1 MSLATFKKKTQ
12 AKYHNNSV
20 NEVQFSTVGAYRNQG
35 RVGQSTQSRSL
46 TGPNSNG
53 TTLCSKN
60 DNTVVKKASMNTNG
74 MLMSRYRWLRRP
86 YDAAQPLNSISLKP
100 GAGNI
105 LYGSQDAYIER
116 KRKEAMCCE
125 AVTVTNFAHTLL
137 SYFPSSIAHSKNT
150 IIGLVTPLSYR
161 SGLTNQETNQSNVII
176 LDGALGSS
184 ITTANMTT
192 TLENAGYV
200 KDGSSYTKYN
210 VGDNNTSNT
219 VSLSDTTANY
229 LNNLNL
235 TATSTTTFTTFSLDG
250 NVEIN
255 TSEHTVTLVD
265 YELSQ
270 LATHVNTRKG
280 SLLTDGDV
288 FFANTG
294 VLLQYGDL
302 YTNTPNVTVPNIF
315 GDATSNNDIEKVGV
329 MAGLLT
335 AGAQASG
342 NADYELST
350 NDLQL
355 LVYAIYYQST
365 STRITAESIIIAY
378 QALQVGLTRLLTTAT
393 KDRIQGRISTGQ
405 VTTQAAQTALA
416 EVTALEAL
424 LNAIAPQ
431 LTALRNALERIESGN
446 PTSSQGWGAVNT
458 IQQAIT
464 QSPIPNNLQSTIT
477 SNLNTISI
485 QLTAVKTGV
494 TLLNGQLSALATSG
508 ALTDAQKQTIQVAI
522 ATLTT
527 TVDTLLGEIAK
538 LQTRVS
544 GQNIT
549 AQEIQT
555 TVSTTLTTLL
565 PPLRTTITNLIT
577 LVSSLS
583 EDLVNTVDVKV
594 ADAVKT
600 VELPGNPVDLSSVF
614 PTYIR
619 SLSNWPFP
627 APDPLT
633 GQYFNGNNLVEGS
646 NITDAQLT
654 AFNRL
659 AELQADQE
667 LARIILVYQY
677 YKTQVFINWIGG
689 AGGYKNTV
697 ETLTNSLVIDK
708 IKNNLT
714 MGELIRMGNL
724 YNNAWTKRN
733 IKTPLPMVAINL
745 FYQLLNDYNDYGGN
759 TDSHLIGYNT
769 NGGYIKEDAPYSRN
783 RLTRFSDWDDAETNF
798 YDFFWVMVNILYVN
812 NSYPAPT
819 NRDAVLYQINPYDS
833 NLDIVSPATKTVKVS
848 DVLAFKVNGKDVF
861 AVPDK
866 YIQMSTVMY
875 ANQAYQSTHSAAS
888 LPAMSFV
895 NLENRSGSLTDF
907 LTEWDKFYNSLTAV
921 ISNLNNRSSI
931 PYAVPTIGDI
941 ISVNNSFYLVSGYST
956 SNTTRTSSYNS
967 QLLTGTNLG
976 DFSVYTLFGTISGI
990 TGTPSSTLKNQILT
1004 ALQYIQVSNTYVL
1017 FRSTP
1022 LSAGAR
1028 ELIADVISVIQNNN
1042 NDTNS
1047 QLENTT
1053 LRQFTSI
1060 ETTGSSKQ
1068 DTQGT
1073 LTATTL
1079 TISSRNSDII
1089 AKATE
1094 VNNQFARLV
1103 TWVTT
1108 TIGGIYTGAITDI
1121 SNNGFNY
1128 LNTTPVNTIGI
1139 RSGSTTIQ
1147 ERGILGSLYYIGA
1160 LTGGGISFSL
1170 NTEQLER
1177 LMAIIYI
1184 WSSLSISLLISQLQS
1199 GIASITAALQTISDN
1214 NPNGQIQIITT
1225 LEYAAHAI
1233 RTNLSSGQTDADKLY
1248 TVSPSVVS
1256 GNVVSVP
1263 SNWYAIGLTP
1273 PGTPD
1278 NDSNTLSSSEKW
1290 KDIPR
1295 YGNPRGLTA
1304 YGSTHVSVYHN
1315 SEARQHLATAQTA
1328 LTNAQTAL
1336 VNDPST
1342 AITLVNSAVASI
1354 NSAAT
1359 SINSAYLY
1367 ANDAYTAANT
1377 LSSYTSYSAVNN
1389 AINYTRTAKDGLDT
1403 LKTTIAALQSLSSGS
1418 QLTEAVILTFMLQ
1431 DDGFDEN
1438 YLVTSNI
1445 LTETQLTTLKTTIYT
1460 AFATGAGQAI
1470 LAAPQERLTYEGA
1483 QRSYAAA
1490 QVVANQS
1497 DAYLKSLWEGRE
1509 AFWLKQV
1516 QTTTSAITALTST
1529 LTLLATAL
1537 GTAAQTS
1544 GQPGAN
1550 DHLKEFV
1557 NQAVGNTNIKPLRN
1571 NNVFYIQRTDVNNNT
1586 SAIDLAYE
1594 YRNDSN
1600 YEPMTSI
1607 QKYYVNGLAIL
1618 NADQSLFRS
1627 YARLSLLSQVQLF
1640 WTSELQSQLASIGE
1654 GTLSSY
1660 VDVIN
1665 LLQTKL
1671 VVNVIETEAQLFIV
1685 KVLNA
1690 VYKLRRTSNNNTKL
1704 DYKALMVLYILLSYV
1719 IDFSPGLNDADFE
1732 LRTDNN
1738 GDPVFIKSDPEPVLV
1753 IDVNNS
1759 VQIDNNNG
1767 SYIIDSFNSS
1777 VGSAFEIT
1785 DTTVTIANIRTSNNG
1800 KVKIESGGGN
1810 YDLLIQNLAN
1820 FFYVYTETSNKFSST
1835 TDNYMFYITEFDNPD
1850 NTNTVYPSFYTLT
1863 SAFYTTYDLR
1873 REYFYLYNTMSFA
1886 ASLDQTVETN
1896 LNNILTQADDFT
1908 TAINDMK
1915 TTLAGGSNPNS
1926 VVTIG
1931 DVVRI
1936 NGRFYVLQSNDAN
1949 ELVVINKDDSSVSI
1963 KEGST
1968 IHLVYKG
1975 DTTTP
1980 NVYLDTPGPIGT
1992 SLLSGENVTTTKSK
2006 DCCLLDIDKA
2016 FLDQN
2021 NQQKRCGSTNTC
2033 G

>member
-116 KRKEAMCCE
+116 KRKEAMCCDM
-125 AVTVTNFAHTLL
+125 VTVTNFAHTLL
-137 SYFPSSIAHSKNT
+137 SYNASSIAHSKNT
-150 IIGLVTPLSYR
+150 IIGLVTPSSY
-161 SGLTNQETNQSNVII
+161 GTGFTNQETSQSNVII
-176 LDGALGSS
+176 LNGALGSS

-200 KDGSSYTKYN
+200 KEDGSSYSKYN

-229 LNNLNL
+229 LNNLDL

-280 SLLTDGDV
+280 SLLSGGDV

-294 VLLQYGDL
+294 VLLQYGDV

-315 GDATSNNDIEKVGV
+315 GNATSNNDIEKVGV
-329 MAGLLT
+329 MAGLLM
-335 AGAQASG
+335 ASG
-342 NADYELST
+342 NADYELTT

-355 LVYAIYYQST
+355 LVYAIYYET
-365 STRITAESIIIAY
+365 GAT
-378 QALQVGLTRLLTTAT
+378 VTTAVS
-393 KDRIQGRISTGQ
+393 IS
-405 VTTQAAQTALA
+405 AAY
-416 EVTALEAL
+416 
-424 LNAIAPQ
+424 
-431 LTALRNALERIESGN
+431 
-446 PTSSQGWGAVNT
+446 
-458 IQQAIT
+458 
-464 QSPIPNNLQSTIT
+464 
-477 SNLNTISI
+477 
-485 QLTAVKTGV
+485 
-494 TLLNGQLSALATSG
+494 
-508 ALTDAQKQTIQVAI
+508 
-522 ATLTT
+522 
-527 TVDTLLGEIAK
+527 
-538 LQTRVS
+538 
-544 GQNIT
+544 
-549 AQEIQT
+549 
-555 TVSTTLTTLL
+555 TTL
-565 PPLRTTITNLIT
+565 
-577 LVSSLS
+577 
-583 EDLVNTVDVKV
+583 KV
-594 ADAVKT
+594 AVAAAATADPPINFDSYVGN
-600 VELPGNPVDLSSVF
+600 LP
-614 PTYIR
+614 
-619 SLSNWPFP
+619 NWPFP
-627 APDPLT
+627 VPDPLT
-633 GQYFNGNNLVEGS
+633 GQYFNGGNLVNGS
-646 NITDAQLT
+646 TVTDDELT

-667 LARIILVYQY
+667 LARIILTYQY

-689 AGGYKNTV
+689 VNGYKKTV

-708 IKNNLT
+708 KKNNLT

-724 YNNAWTKRN
+724 YNNAWTKRS
-733 IKTPLPMVAINL
+733 IKTSLPMVAINL
-745 FYQLLNDYNDYGGN
+745 FYQLLNDYNEYGGN
-759 TDSHLIGYNT
+759 TNSHVIRYNR
-769 NGGYIKEDAPYSRN
+769 NGGYIKEDAQYSPN
-783 RLTRFSDWDDAETNF
+783 TYAYFSDWDDADTSF
-798 YDFFWVMVNILYVN
+798 YDFFWVMVNDILYVN
-812 NSYPAPT
+812 NSYPDFAD
-819 NRDAVLYQINPYDS
+819 RDAVLYQIRTS
-833 NLDIVSPATKTVKVS
+833 SGATVKTVKVS
-848 DVLAFKVNGKDVF
+848 DVLAFKVNNKDVF

-895 NLENRSGSLTDF
+895 NLENQSGSLTDF
-907 LTEWDKFYNSLTAV
+907 LTEWDKFHNSLTAV
-921 ISNLNNRSSI
+921 ISNLNTRSSI

-941 ISVNNSFYLVSGYST
+941 ISVNNSFYLVGGYST

-967 QLLTGTNLG
+967 QLLTGNNLG

-990 TGTPSSTLKNQILT
+990 TGTPSQILT
-1004 ALQYIQVSNTYVL
+1004 ALQYIPVSSTYVL
-1017 FRSTP
+1017 FGSNPLSATY

-1028 ELIADVISVIQNNN
+1028 ELIADVINGSI
-1042 NDTNS
+1042 
-1047 QLENTT
+1047 T
-1053 LRQFTSI
+1053 LRSFTSI
-1060 ETTGSSKQ
+1060 ETTGPSTQ
-1068 DTQGT
+1068 TQGT

-1079 TISSRNSDII
+1079 PISSRNSDII

-1108 TIGGIYTGAITDI
+1108 TIGGIYTGATTNIA
-1121 SNNGFNY
+1121 SNGFNY
-1128 LNTTPVNTIGI
+1128 YQNATPPVNQIPVNTIGI
-1139 RSGSTTIQ
+1139 STGSNTIQ
-1147 ERGILGSLYYIGA
+1147 TRGILGSLYYFGA
-1160 LTGGGISFSL
+1160 LTGGGINFSL
-1170 NTEQLER
+1170 NAAQLER
-1177 LMAIIYI
+1177 IMAIIYI
-1184 WSSLSISLLISQLQS
+1184 WSSLSPFLIIPQLQN
-1199 GIASITAALQTISDN
+1199 GIPSITTALQVISTSQGI
-1214 NPNGQIQIITT
+1214 PPSQTPTSQTPILTKLQQ
-1225 LEYAAHAI
+1225 AANAI
-1233 RTNLSSGQTDADKLY
+1233 RTNNPSPLNMVNNADKLY
-1248 TVSPSVVS
+1248 TIKPSQDPNS

-1263 SNWYAIGLTP
+1263 SNWYAIGTTP

-1278 NDSNTLSSSEKW
+1278 NDTTILNSSSAW
-1290 KDIPR
+1290 KDQPI
-1295 YGNPRGLTA
+1295 YGNSRGLTA
-1304 YGSTHVSVYHN
+1304 YGSTQVSIYHN
-1315 SEARQHLATAQTA
+1315 NEATQHLANAQIA
-1328 LTNAQTAL
+1328 INNAQTAL
-1336 VNDPST
+1336 AQNPPN
-1342 AITLVNSAVASI
+1342 INSAVVSINSAATLI

-1359 SINSAYLY
+1359 SINSAYDY
-1367 ANDAYTAANT
+1367 ADDAYTAANS
-1377 LSSYTSYSAVNN
+1377 LSNIYGYNSIQGVTES
-1389 AINYTRTAKDGLDT
+1389 INQTRTAKNELDT
-1403 LKTTIAALQSLSSGS
+1403 LRTTIAALQGIASGS
-1418 QLTEAVILTFMLQ
+1418 QLTETVILTFMLQ
-1431 DDGFDEN
+1431 DDIFDEN
-1438 YLVTSNI
+1438 YLVTSGS
-1445 LTETQLTTLKTTIYT
+1445 LTTSQLTTLKTSIYT
-1460 AFATGAGQAI
+1460 TFATGAGPAI
-1470 LAAPQERLTYEGA
+1470 LAPSQERLNYETLQKTNA
-1483 QRSYAAA
+1483 TTAKNNATTQQNISYWQSVIDYWDR
-1490 QVVANQS
+1490 QVS
-1497 DAYLKSLWEGRE
+1497 D
-1509 AFWLKQV
+1509 
-1516 QTTTSAITALTST
+1516 TTTAITTLTST
-1529 LTLLATAL
+1529 LTLLAGAL
-1537 GTAAQTS
+1537 VQAAQAP

-1550 DHLKEFV
+1550 DHLKAFV
-1557 NQAVGNTNIKPLRN
+1557 DAAVGNTDIKPLRSN
-1571 NNVFYIQRTDVNNNT
+1571 NIFYIQRNDVSNNT
-1586 SAIDLAYE
+1586 STTDLAYE
-1594 YRNDSN
+1594 YRNDSK

-1627 YARLSLLSQVQLF
+1627 YARLSLLSQAQLF

-1654 GTLSSY
+1654 GGLSSY

-1665 LLQTKL
+1665 LLQTQL
-1671 VVNVIETEAQLFIV
+1671 VVNVIETEAQLFVV

-1690 VYKLRRTSNNNTKL
+1690 IYKLRRNSGNNAKL
-1704 DYKALMVLYILLSYV
+1704 DYKALFVLYILLSNV
-1719 IDFSPGLNDADFE
+1719 IDFSTNFSTGIDFK
-1732 LRTDNN
+1732 LRTNN
-1738 GDPVFIKSDPEPVLV
+1738 AGDLLFIKSDPEPVLV

-1759 VQIDNNNG
+1759 VQIDINTNR
-1767 SYIIDSFNSS
+1767 YIIDSFNSS

-1785 DTTVTIANIRTSNNG
+1785 STNITAATIETSNITGKINIRNSPYNG
-1800 KVKIESGGGN
+1800 KVKIISGGGN

-1820 FFYVYTETSNKFSST
+1820 FFYVYTETSNKYINAGGAGG
-1835 TDNYMFYITEFDNPD
+1835 DYMFYETTFDDPD
-1850 NTNTVYPSFYTLT
+1850 NTNTVYPIVYTST
-1863 SAFYTTYDLR
+1863 SSIYSTYYLR
-1873 REYFYLYNTMSFA
+1873 TESFYLYNTISFA
-1886 ASLDQTVETN
+1886 ASQNPLVETN

-1908 TAINDMK
+1908 TAISNMK

-1936 NGRFYVLQSNDAN
+1936 NGKFYVVQSNDAN
-1949 ELVVINKDDSSVSI
+1949 GLVVINKDDSSVSI

-1975 DTTTP
+1975 DTATS
-1980 NVYLDTPGPIGT
+1980 NAYLDTPGPIGT
-1992 SLLSGENVTTTKSK
+1992 SLLKGADVTTRTPTK

>member
-74 MLMSRYRWLRRP
+74 MLMSRFRWLRRP
-86 YDAAQPLNSISLKP
+86 YDATQPFDSISLKP

-116 KRKEAMCCE
+116 KRKEAMCCDM
-125 AVTVTNFAHTLL
+125 VTVTNFAHTLL
-137 SYFPSSIAHSKNT
+137 SYFPSVTAHSKNT
-150 IIGLVTPLSYR
+150 IIGLVTPSSY
-161 SGLTNQETNQSNVII
+161 GTTGFTNQVTNQSNAII
-176 LDGALGSS
+176 LDGALGSN
-184 ITTANMTT
+184 INAENMTT

-200 KDGSSYTKYN
+200 KDGSSYSKYN

-229 LNNLNL
+229 LNNNLNL
-235 TATSTTTFTTFSLDG
+235 SATSTTAFTTFSLDG

-255 TSEHTVTLVD
+255 TKEHTVTLVD

-280 SLLTDGDV
+280 SLLSGGDV

-294 VLLQYGDL
+294 ALLQYGDF
-302 YTNTPNVTVPNIF
+302 YTNTIGGTEPNIF
-315 GDATSNNDIEKVGV
+315 GIATSNNPIEKAGV
-329 MAGLLT
+329 MATLLI
-335 AGAQASG
+335 ASG

-355 LVYAIYYQST
+355 LVYAIYYETGATVT
-365 STRITAESIIIAY
+365 SASS
-378 QALQVGLTRLLTTAT
+378 
-393 KDRIQGRISTGQ
+393 ISTAYTALKAA
-405 VTTQAAQTALA
+405 VAAAAAQDINFDTY
-416 EVTALEAL
+416 VG
-424 LNAIAPQ
+424 N
-431 LTALRNALERIESGN
+431 LT
-446 PTSSQGWGAVNT
+446 
-458 IQQAIT
+458 
-464 QSPIPNNLQSTIT
+464 
-477 SNLNTISI
+477 
-485 QLTAVKTGV
+485 
-494 TLLNGQLSALATSG
+494 
-508 ALTDAQKQTIQVAI
+508 
-522 ATLTT
+522 
-527 TVDTLLGEIAK
+527 
-538 LQTRVS
+538 
-544 GQNIT
+544 
-549 AQEIQT
+549 
-555 TVSTTLTTLL
+555 
-565 PPLRTTITNLIT
+565 
-577 LVSSLS
+577 
-583 EDLVNTVDVKV
+583 
-594 ADAVKT
+594 
-600 VELPGNPVDLSSVF
+600 
-614 PTYIR
+614 
-619 SLSNWPFP
+619 NWPFP

-633 GQYFNGNNLVEGS
+633 GQYLITFNGEPDILNGS
-646 NITDAQLT
+646 NITVAQLT

-667 LARIILVYQY
+667 LARIILIYQY
-677 YKTQVFINWIGG
+677 YRTQVFINWIGG
-689 AGGYKNTV
+689 VDGYKKTV

-783 RLTRFSDWDDAETNF
+783 RLIRFSDWDDAETNF
-798 YDFFWVMVNILYVN
+798 YDFFWVMVNDILYVN

-833 NLDIVSPATKTVKVS
+833 NLNIVSPATKTVKVS
-848 DVLAFKVNGKDVF
+848 DVLAFKVNSKDVF

-866 YIQMSTVMY
+866 YIQMSTIMY
-875 ANQAYQSTHSAAS
+875 ANEAYQLTHSAAN

-895 NLENRSGSLTDF
+895 NLENQSGSLTDF

-967 QLLTGTNLG
+967 QLLTGNNLG

-1028 ELIADVISVIQNNN
+1028 ELIADVISVIQSDS

-1060 ETTGSSKQ
+1060 ETTGPSTQ
-1068 DTQGT
+1068 NTQGT

-1079 TISSRNSDII
+1079 PISSRNSDII

-1094 VNNQFARLV
+1094 VNNQFASLV
-1103 TWVTT
+1103 TWVIT
-1108 TIGGIYTGAITDI
+1108 TIGGIYNGATTDI
-1121 SNNGFNY
+1121 ANNGFNY
-1128 LNTTPVNTIGI
+1128 LNTTSPVNTIGI
-1139 RSGSTTIQ
+1139 SSGSNTIQ
-1147 ERGILGSLYYIGA
+1147 TRGILGSLYYFGA

-1184 WSSLSISLLISQLQS
+1184 WSSVSISFVISQLQS
-1199 GIASITAALQTISDN
+1199 NNISNALQGISN
-1214 NPNGQIQIITT
+1214 SQTPILLKLQQ
-1225 LEYAAHAI
+1225 AANAI
-1233 RTNLSSGQTDADKLY
+1233 RQLPTGQTDADTLY
-1248 TVSPSVVS
+1248 TVKPSVDPNRNNLLVS
-1256 GNVVSVP
+1256 IP
-1263 SNWYAIGLTP
+1263 SNWYAIGPTP

-1278 NDSNTLSSSEKW
+1278 NDTNTLSSSEDW
-1290 KDIPR
+1290 KDLPR
-1295 YGNPRGLTA
+1295 YGNTRGLTA
-1304 YGSTHVSVYHN
+1304 YGSTQVSIYHN
-1315 SEARQHLATAQTA
+1315 NEARQHLDNAKTA
-1328 LTNAQTAL
+1328 LAQ
-1336 VNDPST
+1336 NPPNM
-1342 AITLVNSAVASI
+1342 NSAVTSINSAAASI
-1354 NSAAT
+1354 NSA
-1359 SINSAYLY
+1359 YDY
-1367 ANDAYTAANT
+1367 ANDAYTAANSLVSYGYNSIQEVADSIT
-1377 LSSYTSYSAVNN
+1377 L
-1389 AINYTRTAKDGLDT
+1389 TRTAKDGLDT
-1403 LKTTIAALQSLSSGS
+1403 LRTTIAALQGFASGS

-1445 LTETQLTTLKTTIYT
+1445 LTESQLTTLKTTIYIE
-1460 AFATGAGQAI
+1460 FATGAGPAI
-1470 LAAPQERLTYEGA
+1470 LAAPQQMLAYEGA
-1483 QRSYAAA
+1483 QKTNAETEK
-1490 QVVANQS
+1490 ANATTQESIDYWQS
-1497 DAYLKSLWEGRE
+1497 VIDYWD
-1509 AFWLKQV
+1509 KQV
-1516 QTTTSAITALTST
+1516 TATTTAINTLQDQNGT
-1529 LTLLATAL
+1529 LTLLAGSL
-1537 GTAAQTS
+1537 VQAAQTP

-1557 NQAVGNTNIKPLRN
+1557 NQAVGNTNIKPLRTDN
-1571 NNVFYIQRTDVNNNT
+1571 IFYIQRTDLSDNT
-1586 SAIDLAYE
+1586 STIELAYE

-1665 LLQTKL
+1665 LLQTQL
-1671 VVNVIETEAQLFIV
+1671 VVNVIETEAQIFIV

-1690 VYKLRRTSNNNTKL
+1690 IYKLRRTSDNNSKL
-1704 DYKALMVLYILLSYV
+1704 DYKALLVLYQLLSSV
-1719 IDFSPGLNDADFE
+1719 IDFNAGLIDADFE
-1732 LRTDNN
+1732 LKTDNN
-1738 GDPVFIKSDPEPVLV
+1738 GDPMFIVPVGSPDKAVLV
-1753 IDVNNS
+1753 IDVNDF
-1759 VQIDNNNG
+1759 VRTDNNG

-1777 VGSAFEIT
+1777 VGNAYKIT
-1785 DTTVTIANIRTSNNG
+1785 NTTVTTDTISNIRNIPYSG

-1820 FFYVYTETSNKFSST
+1820 FFYVYTKTSNKFSST
-1835 TDNYMFYITEFDNPD
+1835 TDEYMFYITTFDNPD
-1850 NTNTVYPSFYTLT
+1850 NSDPVYPSLYTST
-1863 SAFYTTYDLR
+1863 SVFNSTYELR
-1873 REYFYLYNTMSFA
+1873 TEYFYLYNTMSFA
-1886 ASLDQTVETN
+1886 ASLNPSVETN

-1908 TAINDMK
+1908 TAISNMK
-1915 TTLAGGSNPNS
+1915 TTLASGSNPKS

-1949 ELVVINKDDSSVSI
+1949 ELVVINKDAVSI
-1963 KEGST
+1963 EEGST

-1975 DTTTP
+1975 DTTTS

-1992 SLLSGENVTTTKSK
+1992 SLLKGADVTTTTAK